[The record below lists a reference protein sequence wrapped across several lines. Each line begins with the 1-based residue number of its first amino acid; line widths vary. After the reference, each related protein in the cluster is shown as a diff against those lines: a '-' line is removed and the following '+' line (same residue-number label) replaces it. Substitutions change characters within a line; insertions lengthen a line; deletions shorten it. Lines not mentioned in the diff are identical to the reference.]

1 MHMRGRKAGWQG
13 ADQQLS
19 DDSRP
24 LSTCRLKA
32 DFVSHNLF
40 NEREADHRP
49 AREDRSSCHR
59 LAATTV
65 SDGIGVDA
73 AHTAQQVQ
81 STR

>member
-1 MHMRGRKAGWQG
+1 MHMCGRKARWQG

-24 LSTCRLKA
+24 LPTCRLKA

-49 AREDRSSCHR
+49 AREDSSCHR
-59 LAATTV
+59 LTATTV

-81 STR
+81 ATR